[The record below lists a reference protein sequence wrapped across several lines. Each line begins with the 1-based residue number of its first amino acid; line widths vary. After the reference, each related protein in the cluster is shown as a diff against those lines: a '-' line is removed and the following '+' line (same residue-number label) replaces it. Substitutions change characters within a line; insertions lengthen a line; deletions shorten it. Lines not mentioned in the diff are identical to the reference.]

1 MGGLDREIA
10 VIQPRRESSGVIFV
24 VEDDSSQV
32 IFLRRALDK
41 LKVTNPLQVATTG
54 DQAIM
59 VLSDRSN
66 PPPSLVLLDL
76 RFPRVSG
83 LRILDWMRKQPELR
97 DTPVVIV
104 TSSIEPEDC
113 RLAEQLGAIA
123 YLCKPVSTEGVQ
135 ELMDMVPWL
144 QWARQGPTS

>member
-1 MGGLDREIA
+1 
-10 VIQPRRESSGVIFV
+10 VIQSRRESSGVILL
-24 VEDDSSQV
+24 VEDDSNQV

-41 LKVTNPLQVATTG
+41 LKVTNPVQVATTG
-54 DQAIM
+54 DQAI
-59 VLSDRSN
+59 VLLSDRSS

-76 RFPRVSG
+76 RVPRVSG

-104 TSSIEPEDC
+104 TSSIEPEDR
-113 RLAEQLGAIA
+113 RLADQLGAIA
-123 YLCKPVSTEGVQ
+123 YLCKPVSAEGVQ

-144 QWARQGPTS
+144 QWARQGPSP

>member
-1 MGGLDREIA
+1 M
-10 VIQPRRESSGVIFV
+10 IQSRRESSGVILL
-24 VEDDSSQV
+24 VEDDSNQV

-41 LKVTNPLQVATTG
+41 LKISNPLQVATTG

-59 VLSDRSN
+59 LLSDRDR

-76 RFPRVSG
+76 RVPRVSG
-83 LRILDWMRKQPELR
+83 LRILDWMRKQPDLR

-104 TSSIEPEDC
+104 TSSIEPEDR
-113 RLAEQLGAIA
+113 RLAEQLGVIA

-144 QWARQGPTS
+144 QWVRQGPSS